1 MQGKTDMKHP
11 WPQLNFWKS
20 GEWQVVEERLHDLE
34 KQRLPYNPGRDR
46 LFAAL
51 DEVPFDD
58 VRIAIIG
65 QDPYPQS
72 KFATGVAFSIPA
84 DLKEYPSSLV
94 NIFTEYSNDLHYN
107 YPTSGDLTE
116 WCARGV
122 LLWNAVPSCLTGKPA
137 SHRWLEWEFLT
148 KEIVEKLNEKGIVFI
163 FLGAIA
169 REFKKYTDDRSKVI
183 EASHPSPLGVLSKR
197 TPFFGS
203 RIFTTANTLLVEQGL
218 EPIDWRLP

>member
-1 MQGKTDMKHP
+1 MKHP

-34 KQRLPYNPGRDR
+34 KQRIPYNPGRER

-51 DEVPFDD
+51 NEVPFDD
-58 VRIAIIG
+58 VRVAIIG

-72 KFATGVAFSIPA
+72 KFATGVAFSIPP

-94 NIFTEYSNDLHYN
+94 NIFTEYANDLHYP
-107 YPTSGDLTE
+107 YPTTGDLTR
-116 WCARGV
+116 WCGAGV
-122 LLWNAVPSCLTGKPA
+122 LLWNSIPSCLTSKPA
-137 SHRWLEWEFLT
+137 SHRWSEWEFLT
-148 KEIVEKLNEKGIVFI
+148 KEIVENLNEKGIVFI

-183 EASHPSPLGVLSKR
+183 EASHPSPLGVLSKK

>member
-1 MQGKTDMKHP
+1 MRHP
-11 WPQLNFWKS
+11 WPHLKYWNT
-20 GEWQVVEERLHDLE
+20 GEWQVVEERLRDLE
-34 KQRLPYNPGRDR
+34 KQRIPYNPGRAC

-58 VRIAIIG
+58 VRVAIIG

-94 NIFTEYSNDLHYN
+94 NIFTEYSNDLHYP
-107 YPTSGDLTE
+107 YPSTGSLVE
-116 WCARGV
+116 WCGRGV
-122 LLWNAVPSCLTGKPA
+122 LLWNAIPSCLMGKPG
-137 SHRWLEWEFLT
+137 SQRWSEWEFLT

-203 RIFTTANTLLVEQGL
+203 RIFTTANVALVEQGL
-218 EPIDWRLP
+218 EPIDWRLK